1 MADIAQLRA
10 YVEFMAREMSQY
22 KGNLNLYQFL
32 IDHGTYMEGRKRPKG
47 FRKQA
52 NKMCY
57 RNAQQM
63 AVLYPDQY
71 TYCEGIA
78 VNTIPTQHGWLVD
91 TDGNVIDPTWRQPE
105 QCVYLGVRI
114 KHEYLADFVVRTKL
128 WTSILG
134 CYTHDNDLLTGVTP
148 IDQALYL

>member
-1 MADIAQLRA
+1 MRECLA
-10 YVEFMAREMSQY
+10 FMSKSNVDFRTLDLH
-22 KGNLNLYQFL
+22 GFL
-32 IDHGTYMEGRKRPKG
+32 LKHGTFMLGRRRPKG

-78 VNTIPTQHGWLVD
+78 CGIIPTQHGWLVD
-91 TDGNVIDPTWRQPE
+91 TDGNVIDPTWRNPE
-105 QCVYLGVRI
+105 KATYFGVKVR
-114 KHEYLADFVVRTKL
+114 HPYLAQFVVRHKL
-128 WTSILG
+128 WTSVLG
-134 CYTHDNDLLTGVTP
+134 CYTHQCDLLTGVTP
-148 IDQALYL
+148 PDAALYL